1 MSSYT
6 PKQHTLS
13 ESCKQLLEL
22 WGRLDMVKEE
32 DVTRFWDSFKE
43 FYKYANKLKVAYKID
58 PLVDNL
64 THLQSDVDDA
74 WQKKQQYLHSGLNE
88 RGMEE
93 NKRILLLYE
102 IIINYIRKISDKSHE
117 METQKTCKFSR
128 IGKALKQLSKDKKPP
143 FEPSYDDPEYVRER
157 LAKFINF
164 LESERNNSI
173 NYERWLVYG
182 TIILSALISV
192 VNVFSINITPIPWWV
207 PIFSALFG
215 GAVSIFTGILQFE
228 KYHQTWLHKKI
239 VATQLRQQYHRWKH
253 GVGEYG
259 GNSENTQDCKNIGYN
274 LDLLVHN
281 CEDIILRDAID
292 YANLFTDR
300 INQEQSTTQGKS
312 TDSTKPGQLQK

>member
-22 WGRLDMVKEE
+22 WGRIDRVKEE

-43 FYKYANKLKVAYKID
+43 FYKYADKLKVAYKIE
-58 PLVDNL
+58 PLVDSL
-64 THLQSDVDDA
+64 THIQSDVEEA
-74 WQKKQQYLHSGLNE
+74 WQNKQKYLRSGLKE
-88 RGMEE
+88 REMEE
-93 NKRILLLYE
+93 NRRILLLYE
-102 IIINYIRKISDKSHE
+102 IIINYVRKISDKSHE
-117 METQKTCKFSR
+117 METQKTGKFSR

-143 FEPSYDDPEYVRER
+143 FEPSYDDPEYVKER

-164 LESERNNSI
+164 LESDRNNSR

-192 VNVFSINITPIPWWV
+192 VNVFSINISPIPWWV
-207 PIFSALFG
+207 PIVSALFG

-228 KYHQTWLHKKI
+228 KYHLAGIRKKI

-253 GVGEYG
+253 RVGEYSY
-259 GNSENTQDCKNIGYN
+259 NSENKQDYKNIDYN
-274 LDLLVHN
+274 LDLLVQN
-281 CEDIILRDAID
+281 CEDIILRDAIE

-300 INQEQSTTQGKS
+300 IDHGQPTTQGQPALR
-312 TDSTKPGQLQK
+312 DQ

>member
-1 MSSYT
+1 M
-6 PKQHTLS
+6 
-13 ESCKQLLEL
+13 
-22 WGRLDMVKEE
+22 GRLDRVKEE

-43 FYKYANKLKVAYKID
+43 FYKYADKLKVAYKIE
-58 PLVDNL
+58 PLVDSL

-74 WQKKQQYLHSGLNE
+74 WQKKQQYLQPGSKE

-102 IIINYIRKISDKSHE
+102 IIINYVRKISDKSHE
-117 METQKTCKFSR
+117 METQKTGKFSR

-143 FEPSYDDPEYVRER
+143 FEPSYDDPEYVKER

-164 LESERNNSI
+164 VESDRNNSR

-192 VNVFSINITPIPWWV
+192 VNVFSINISPIPWWV
-207 PIFSALFG
+207 PIVSALFG

-228 KYHQTWLHKKI
+228 KYHLAGIRKKI

-253 GVGEYG
+253 GVGEYSY
-259 GNSENTQDCKNIGYN
+259 NSENKQDRKNIDYN
-274 LDLLVHN
+274 LDLLVQN
-281 CEDIILRDAID
+281 CEDIILRDAIE

-300 INQEQSTTQGKS
+300 IDQGEPTTQGQPALR
-312 TDSTKPGQLQK
+312 DQ